1 MGRKLRWDPCISHTG
16 GEAEEF
22 ISNYFAQPDRK
33 VVLIAGAGFDPR
45 TTVVPKLLASVIG
58 PKLRAVFL
66 RENRPNPDVTLLR
79 RAEAN
84 IAALVKLI
92 PSQEIVQIEI
102 FGSDGAV
109 IGGRNV
115 VNALSKCT
123 LMDVTDIVVD
133 ASALSVG
140 TSYPLVGYLTQAIER
155 KRLVANLHLFVAHD
169 ATLDTQIKSTPSD
182 TPSYVH
188 GFKGRSTLDEAAGAA
203 KLWLPQ
209 LASGRRGA
217 LNRLHTFVSP
227 NDTCPILPFPAS
239 QPRLGDR
246 LTEEFLTELEES
258 WSVDSRDIVFAAEED
273 PLDLYR
279 TILRL
284 DDLRRPVFAGAGGSM
299 LILSPLGSKVMALG
313 TLMAALERELPVA
326 YLESINYE
334 LGHEVPSPS
343 SDSKANLIHI
353 WLEGD
358 VYPQPRPPL
367 SGQHASA
374 S

>member
-16 GEAEEF
+16 NEAEAF
-22 ISNYFAQPDRK
+22 IAGYFAEADRK
-33 VVLIAGAGFDPR
+33 VALIAGAGFDPR
-45 TTVVPKLLASVIG
+45 TTVVAKLLVPALG
-58 PKLRAVFL
+58 ANLRAVLL
-66 RENRPNPDVTLLR
+66 RENRPNPDPALLE

-84 IAALVKLI
+84 IAELQELI
-92 PSQEIVQIEI
+92 PTHEMQQVEI

-123 LMDVTDIVVD
+123 LSDATDIVVD

-140 TSYPLVGYLTQAIER
+140 TSYPLVGYLTQCIER
-155 KRLVANLHLFVAHD
+155 KKLTANLHLFVAHD
-169 ATLDTQIKSTPSD
+169 AALDGQIKSTPGD
-182 TPSYVH
+182 TPGYVH
-188 GFKGRSTLDEAAGAA
+188 GFKGRSTLDQAASAA

-239 QPRLGDR
+239 HPRFGDR
-246 LTEEFLTELEES
+246 LAVEFLTELEES

-313 TLMAALERELPVA
+313 ALMAALERELPVA
-326 YLESINYE
+326 YLESLSYE
-334 LGHEVPSPS
+334 LDEGVPGSG
-343 SDSKANLIHI
+343 SDGKANLIHI

-367 SGQHASA
+367 SGQHTSV